1 MAFGGNATKSVYDA
15 VAFGGDTIASRD
27 DAAFGSNVIVFLSKA
42 QLLRV
47 IP

>member
-1 MAFGGNATKSVYDA
+1 MPWDLEVMPQNLCMMLWHLEA
-15 VAFGGDTIASRD
+15 IASRD